1 MKKSKL
7 PKKQWK
13 IPAEQELFDH
23 LPSKL
28 EYNFE
33 GLSEEKQREN
43 FKDCYM
49 QAMAVYFT
57 RHPVDGYFKNETY
70 GMMFSRDEH
79 YEKELGQALTA
90 VVEPYVE
97 GKKPICAFPDYKI
110 NYLTRTIEKDG
121 DDDDGGT
128 ETRDVYFSA
137 DSIPM
142 TEKAQQAAQNIKRSY
157 EQTRY
162 KTDDWG
168 TKRVGALMGVGC
180 FGVLSAILVPIG
192 VTILTK
198 GMDGLWFM
206 EALPDFIKLLAA
218 IPVFL
223 LGTVGALVCAGL
235 LIYNLWLLIYRFTTN
250 PKVLQAEF
258 CRVFEENA
266 MIYYRWLAFFHYWQ
280 KKTPRTYSGTQKDFD
295 KWKAY
300 YDELH
305 EQDEKAER
313 KVRIRQYQKKSAW
326 PTEGPEGFVTRCYRV
341 ALDRNPD
348 KEGFEDQVSWL
359 RNGIGDAKSCAFD
372 FMIEEEGGLM
382 RKKLS
387 NDAYVRKLYLLFMD
401 REGTPDEVK
410 AGVKA
415 LEQGRSRANLL
426 HEFAESEEFAQIA
439 ARYGIS

>member
-7 PKKQWK
+7 PKKNWK
-13 IPAEQELFDH
+13 TPAEQDLFDH
-23 LPSKL
+23 LPRKQ

-33 GLSEEKQREN
+33 ELSEDEQREN
-43 FKDCYM
+43 FNDCYM
-49 QAMAVYFT
+49 QALAVYFT
-57 RHPVDGYFKNETY
+57 HHPVDGYFKNETY
-70 GMMFSRDEH
+70 GMMFSRDED
-79 YEKELGQALTA
+79 YEKGLGQALTS

-110 NYLTRTIEKDG
+110 NYLTRTIEEDG
-121 DDDDGGT
+121 EDGGT
-128 ETRDVYFSA
+128 ETREVYFSA

-142 TEKAQQAAQNIKRSY
+142 GEKAQQAAEKIKRSY

-192 VTILTK
+192 ITIVTK

-266 MIYYRWLAFFHYWQ
+266 MVYYRWLAFFHYWQ
-280 KKTPRTYSGTQKDFD
+280 KRRPEPTPAPQRTSTNGNNITTNCTSG
-295 KWKAY
+295 
-300 YDELH
+300 
-305 EQDEKAER
+305 
-313 KVRIRQYQKKSAW
+313 
-326 PTEGPEGFVTRCYRV
+326 
-341 ALDRNPD
+341 N
-348 KEGFEDQVSWL
+348 
-359 RNGIGDAKSCAFD
+359 
-372 FMIEEEGGLM
+372 M
-382 RKKLS
+382 RKKI
-387 NDAYVRKLYLLFMD
+387 
-401 REGTPDEVK
+401 
-410 AGVKA
+410 GV
-415 LEQGRSRANLL
+415 
-426 HEFAESEEFAQIA
+426 
-439 ARYGIS
+439 

>member
-7 PKKQWK
+7 SKKQWK

-43 FKDCYM
+43 FKDCYY
-49 QAMAVYFT
+49 QAIARYLKA
-57 RHPVDGYFKNETY
+57 HPLEDVEGTAAFQVIHQE
-70 GMMFSRDEH
+70 GI
-79 YEKELGQALTA
+79 EKDIGAALTSL
-90 VVEPYVE
+90 VEPYVE
-97 GKKPICAFPDYKI
+97 GKKPVCAFPKYKV
-110 NYLTRTIEKDG
+110 NYANWTVEEKVDG
-121 DDDDGGT
+121 EIHT
-128 ETRDVYFSA
+128 SQESSFFSA

-142 TEKAQQAAQNIKRSY
+142 GEKAQQAAQNIKRSY

-206 EALPDFIKLLAA
+206 EALPDFIKLLAG
-218 IPVFL
+218 IPVLL
-223 LGTVGALVCAGL
+223 LGTVGALVSAGL
-235 LIYNLWLLIYRFTTN
+235 LIYNLWLMVYRFTTN

-266 MIYYRWLAFFHYWQ
+266 TTYYRWLAFFHYWQ
-280 KKTPRTYSGTQKDFD
+280 KKTPRTYSGSQKDFD
-295 KWKAY
+295 KWKKY

-305 EQDEKAER
+305 
-313 KVRIRQYQKKSAW
+313 
-326 PTEGPEGFVTRCYRV
+326 
-341 ALDRNPD
+341 
-348 KEGFEDQVSWL
+348 
-359 RNGIGDAKSCAFD
+359 
-372 FMIEEEGGLM
+372 
-382 RKKLS
+382 
-387 NDAYVRKLYLLFMD
+387 
-401 REGTPDEVK
+401 
-410 AGVKA
+410 
-415 LEQGRSRANLL
+415 
-426 HEFAESEEFAQIA
+426 
-439 ARYGIS
+439 

>member
-1 MKKSKL
+1 
-7 PKKQWK
+7 
-13 IPAEQELFDH
+13 
-23 LPSKL
+23 
-28 EYNFE
+28 
-33 GLSEEKQREN
+33 
-43 FKDCYM
+43 
-49 QAMAVYFT
+49 
-57 RHPVDGYFKNETY
+57 
-70 GMMFSRDEH
+70 
-79 YEKELGQALTA
+79 
-90 VVEPYVE
+90 
-97 GKKPICAFPDYKI
+97 
-110 NYLTRTIEKDG
+110 
-121 DDDDGGT
+121 
-128 ETRDVYFSA
+128 
-137 DSIPM
+137 M

-280 KKTPRTYSGTQKDFD
+280 KKTPRTYSGSQKDFD
-295 KWKAY
+295 KWEKY
-300 YDELH
+300 YNDLH
-305 EQDEKAER
+305 EEERETEKEMG
-313 KVRIRQYQKKSAW
+313 IRQYQKKKAW
-326 PTEGPEGFVTRCYRV
+326 PTEGLEGFVTRCYRV

-348 KEGFEDQVSWL
+348 KEGFADYVNWL
-359 RNGIGDAKSCAFD
+359 HSGFSDAKSCACD
-372 FMIEEEGGLM
+372 FMMEDGLM
-382 RKKLS
+382 RRKLS
-387 NDAYVRKLYLLFMD
+387 DDAFVRKLYLLFID
-401 REGTPDEVK
+401 REGTPEEISARVKELAMGRTRDEM
-410 AGVKA
+410 
-415 LEQGRSRANLL
+415 LI
-426 HEFAESEEFAQIA
+426 EFAESEEFARLA
-439 ARYGIS
+439 ARYGFS